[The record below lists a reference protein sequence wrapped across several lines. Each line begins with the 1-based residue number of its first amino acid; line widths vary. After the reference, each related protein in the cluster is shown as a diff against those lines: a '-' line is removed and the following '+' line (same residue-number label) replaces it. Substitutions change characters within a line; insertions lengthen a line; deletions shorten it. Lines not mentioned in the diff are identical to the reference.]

1 MFQRFKSQHFNFICL
16 GLLLAAIVLAYTNH
30 AQRIYWVYIALAGV
44 LVCTLACVFHY
55 WRYLKISEAPIS
67 SISSAAQGY
76 VELYGKASTEKPL
89 ATPYHGIP
97 CVWFRAW
104 VFSNP
109 QNNHHAQ
116 QLLDN
121 RLLDYQ
127 ESQSPFTL
135 EDESGRCVVNPA
147 GAEVIY
153 YQARTWRKNNHR
165 YVEEYLP
172 ARQSIYVIG
181 ALDTRK
187 DILDSKKLTH
197 EVSAHLKAL
206 KQMPARLLHL
216 YDHDLNG
223 EIDMHEWELAR
234 QDAIHQVKAAH
245 AMQAHTSGFVL
256 SKPAG
261 KQLFLI
267 SAKSPLQLRKN
278 HLQWLTAF
286 MALLIFFVAAYI
298 KLA

>member
-1 MFQRFKSQHFNFICL
+1 MFQRFRTQRFNFICL
-16 GLLLAAIVLAYTNH
+16 GLLLAVIVLAYVNH
-30 AQRIYWVYIALAGV
+30 AQRMHWHYIALLGV
-44 LVCTLACVFHY
+44 LVSMLASVFHY

-76 VELYGKASTEKPL
+76 VELCGKASTEKPL
-89 ATPYHGIP
+89 VTPYHGIP

-104 VFSNP
+104 VFANP
-109 QNNHHAQ
+109 QGNHHAH

-127 ESQSPFTL
+127 ESKSSFTL
-135 EDESGRCVVNPA
+135 EDDSGQCVVNPA

-153 YQARTWRKNNHR
+153 YEARTWRKNNHR

-187 DILDSKKLTH
+187 DLLDTKKLNQ
-197 EVSAHLKAL
+197 EVSAHLAAL
-206 KQMPARLLHL
+206 KQKPSRLLHL

-223 EIDMHEWELAR
+223 EIDLHEWELAR
-234 QDAIHQVKAAH
+234 QDAIHQVQSAH
-245 AMQAHTSGFVL
+245 AMQAHTASFVL
-256 SKPAG
+256 AKPVG
-261 KQLFLI
+261 QQLFLI
-267 SAKSPLQLRKN
+267 SAKSPLQLRQQ
-278 HLQWLTAF
+278 HLQWLATF
-286 MALLIFFVAAYI
+286 ILLLTIFVAAYLQ
-298 KLA
+298 LA

>member
-1 MFQRFKSQHFNFICL
+1 VFQRFKTRHFNFICL
-16 GLLLAAIVLAYTNH
+16 GLLLAATAWAYVNH
-30 AQRIYWVYIALAGV
+30 AQRIYWVYIALSGV
-44 LVCTLACVFHY
+44 LVSTLASVFHY

-89 ATPYHGIP
+89 VTPYHGIP

-109 QNNHHAQ
+109 QSNHHAQ

-127 ESQSPFTL
+127 ESQSPFIL
-135 EDESGRCVVNPA
+135 QDDSGRCVVNPT

-172 ARQSIYVIG
+172 AHQSIYVIG

-187 DILDSKKLTH
+187 DNLDAKRLNQQ
-197 EVSAHLKAL
+197 VSAHLAAL
-206 KQMPARLLHL
+206 KQTPSRLLHL

-234 QDAIHQVKAAH
+234 QDAIHQVTSAH
-245 AMQAHTSGFVL
+245 AMQAHTSSFVL

-261 KQLFLI
+261 QQLFLI

-278 HLQWLTAF
+278 HLQWLAAF
-286 MALLIFFVAAYI
+286 MALLTLFVAAYI
-298 KLA
+298 QLA